1 MNGPAPARRPGGG
14 RLLGVIGLTLA
25 LLGAAETSL
34 RAQPAQIGVGSN
46 FNLTDYYPFPN
57 QRQMKF
63 KLTGTEARPLAGE
76 KVLIKNMKLQSFR
89 PNGDREIVIEAPECL
104 YDRPARQAGSPG
116 PLQVQSGDGRFR
128 IAGEGFAWRQ
138 DEKQLVISNN
148 IRSTIQQPRS
158 NAAPLEITSHWFEFN
173 ADKRRG
179 VFHENVHG
187 SDAEVEFTCGLLAAS
202 APTGDAFDLIEA
214 EQDLEIKGKAD
225 GRRAAAQRGVYYRS
239 EDRIEL
245 SGEATWQVGQN
256 SGRADRVRAR
266 QADHSFEATG
276 HVAMK
281 LPREGLGA
289 AGSLLNAGSA
299 PAAASESLLV
309 DLFADQ
315 FTSRSNLVVAE
326 GAVRLRDGTNQ
337 LSCDR
342 LEGHSGPTAAG
353 ETAIATGHV
362 VVERGDGR
370 MEAQRAVYTESLHA
384 LVFTGDP
391 RWRQAQLV
399 GHAERVT
406 VGTVSGEVVAENDV
420 VVTLSVG
427 AGGKSLLS
435 FFPAAET
442 SQSPQ
447 TVEVTSRTL
456 RFKEREA
463 VFSGGVQAH
472 QTPRTGSEPRLRSE
486 KLEVQFAASGRGAE
500 SLRAVQ
506 GVVYEQGTPGITN
519 GLAIHR
525 RMDANTLTA
534 TTDASSGDLAEL
546 VAEGGVRIEQPGSLA
561 KGSRAVYVKSTQILR
576 LLGNPSLETPLVI
589 ISEANELIWDNAHG
603 TMLGTGY
610 KSQIKPEALKR
621 GEESSKLP

>member
-1 MNGPAPARRPGGG
+1 MNRNAPTQRPGGMREIAAVG
-14 RLLGVIGLTLA
+14 IA
-25 LLGAAETSL
+25 LLLAGASAISL

-63 KLTGTEARPLAGE
+63 KLTGTEARPLPGDQ
-76 KVLIKNMKLQSFR
+76 VLIKNMKLQSFR
-89 PNGDREIVIEAPECL
+89 PNGEREIVIEAPECL

-138 DEKQLVISNN
+138 DAKSLIISNH
-148 IRSTIQQPRS
+148 IHATIQEPKP
-158 NAAPLEITSHWFEFN
+158 NAAPLEVTSRWFEFN

-179 VFHENVHG
+179 VFHEEVHG
-187 SDAEVEFTCGLLAAS
+187 SDAEVEFTCGRLAAS
-202 APTGDAFDLIEA
+202 APTGDTFDLIEA
-214 EQDLEIKGKAD
+214 EQALEIKGKAD
-225 GRRAAAQRGVYYRS
+225 GRRASAQRGIYYRS
-239 EDRIEL
+239 EDRVEL
-245 SGEATWQVGQN
+245 IDEASWQVGQN
-256 SGRADRVRAR
+256 AGRADRVRAR
-266 QADHSFEATG
+266 QSDHSFEATG

-289 AGSLLNAGSA
+289 AGGLLNAGTP
-299 PAAASESLLV
+299 PAAATEAPLV
-309 DLFADQ
+309 DLFADK
-315 FTSRSNLVVAE
+315 FSSRSNLVVAE

-353 ETAIATGHV
+353 ATAVASGHV
-362 VVERGDGR
+362 VVERGDGK
-370 MEAQRAVYTESLHA
+370 MQSEQAVYSESTHA
-384 LVFTGDP
+384 LVFTGEP
-391 RWRQAQLV
+391 RWQQAQLN
-399 GHAERVT
+399 GRAERVT
-406 VGTVSGEVVAENDV
+406 VGTQSGEVIAENDV
-420 VVTLSVG
+420 VVTLSVS
-427 AGGKSLLS
+427 AGGQSLLS

-442 SQSPQ
+442 NRAPQ
-447 TVEVTSRTL
+447 TIEVASRTL
-456 RFKEREA
+456 RFKERQA
-463 VFSGGVQAH
+463 VFSGGVQAN
-472 QTPRTGSEPRLRSE
+472 QVPRTGTEPRLRSE

-506 GVVYEQGTPGITN
+506 GVVYEQGTPGVTN
-519 GLAIHR
+519 GLAIFR

-534 TTDASSGDLAEL
+534 TTDAASGDLAEL
-546 VAEGGVRIEQPGSLA
+546 TAEGGVRIEQPGSLA
-561 KGSRAVYVKSTQILR
+561 KGSRAVYEKRTQILK

-621 GEESSKLP
+621 AEESPKLP